1 MKAIATKFVKWD
13 IQPLENLQGSKV
25 YNLRLKLNNNGKLS
39 REEKD
44 WITEQVNHNTYFRSA
59 IPLLG
64 WRFDFSD
71 VLKTFLVRQYGR
83 WTEYRAMDKT
93 ALRKTLFGRIE
104 KIVVEKPRDFDP
116 FGHAGFA
123 HLWLQYD

>member
-13 IQPLENLQGSKV
+13 IQPLESLQGSKV

-71 VLKTFLVRQYGR
+71 VLKTFLVRQYGS
-83 WTEYRAMDKT
+83 WAEYRAMDKT
-93 ALRKTLFGRIE
+93 ALRKILFGRID
-104 KIVVEKPRDFDP
+104 KIVEINK
-116 FGHAGFA
+116 
-123 HLWLQYD
+123 

>member
-1 MKAIATKFVKWD
+1 MKAIATKFVTWD

-104 KIVVEKPRDFDP
+104 KIVEINK
-116 FGHAGFA
+116 
-123 HLWLQYD
+123 

>member
-1 MKAIATKFVKWD
+1 MKEIATKFVKWD

-93 ALRKTLFGRIE
+93 ALRKILFGRID
-104 KIVVEKPRDFDP
+104 KIVEINK
-116 FGHAGFA
+116 
-123 HLWLQYD
+123 

>member
-71 VLKTFLVRQYGR
+71 VLKTFLVRQYGS
-83 WTEYRAMDKT
+83 WQNTEQWIR
-93 ALRKTLFGRIE
+93 LHSE
-104 KIVVEKPRDFDP
+104 KSFSGELTR
-116 FGHAGFA
+116 
-123 HLWLQYD
+123 

>member
-44 WITEQVNHNTYFRSA
+44 WITAQVSHNT
-59 IPLLG
+59 
-64 WRFDFSD
+64 
-71 VLKTFLVRQYGR
+71 
-83 WTEYRAMDKT
+83 
-93 ALRKTLFGRIE
+93 
-104 KIVVEKPRDFDP
+104 
-116 FGHAGFA
+116 
-123 HLWLQYD
+123 

>member
-39 REEKD
+39 REEKE

-104 KIVVEKPRDFDP
+104 KIVEINK
-116 FGHAGFA
+116 
-123 HLWLQYD
+123 

>member
-1 MKAIATKFVKWD
+1 MKAIATKFVEWD

-44 WITEQVNHNTYFRSA
+44 WITAQVNHNTYFRSA

-93 ALRKTLFGRIE
+93 ALRKILFGRIE
-104 KIVVEKPRDFDP
+104 KIVEINK
-116 FGHAGFA
+116 
-123 HLWLQYD
+123 

>member
-1 MKAIATKFVKWD
+1 M
-13 IQPLENLQGSKV
+13 ENLQGSKV

-64 WRFDFSD
+64 WCFDFSD
-71 VLKTFLVRQYGR
+71 ILKTFLVRQYGC
-83 WTEYRAMDKT
+83 WTEYRATDKT

-104 KIVVEKPRDFDP
+104 QIVEINK
-116 FGHAGFA
+116 
-123 HLWLQYD
+123 

>member
-1 MKAIATKFVKWD
+1 MKEIATKFVKWD

-25 YNLRLKLNNNGKLS
+25 YNLLLKQNNNGKLS

-83 WTEYRAMDKT
+83 WT
-93 ALRKTLFGRIE
+93 
-104 KIVVEKPRDFDP
+104 
-116 FGHAGFA
+116 
-123 HLWLQYD
+123 

>member
-1 MKAIATKFVKWD
+1 MKEIATKFVKWD

-104 KIVVEKPRDFDP
+104 KIVEINK
-116 FGHAGFA
+116 
-123 HLWLQYD
+123 

>member
-13 IQPLENLQGSKV
+13 IQPLENLHGSKV

-71 VLKTFLVRQYGR
+71 VLKTFLVRQYGVGQN
-83 WTEYRAMDKT
+83 TEQWIR
-93 ALRKTLFGRIE
+93 LHSE
-104 KIVVEKPRDFDP
+104 KSFSGELTR
-116 FGHAGFA
+116 
-123 HLWLQYD
+123 

>member
-13 IQPLENLQGSKV
+13 IQTLENLQGSKV

-71 VLKTFLVRQYGR
+71 VLKTFFLTSSLKKYVFYN
-83 WTEYRAMDKT
+83 
-93 ALRKTLFGRIE
+93 
-104 KIVVEKPRDFDP
+104 
-116 FGHAGFA
+116 
-123 HLWLQYD
+123 

>member
-13 IQPLENLQGSKV
+13 IQPLVNLQGSKV

-93 ALRKTLFGRIE
+93 ALRKILFGRIE
-104 KIVVEKPRDFDP
+104 KIVEINK
-116 FGHAGFA
+116 
-123 HLWLQYD
+123 

>member
-13 IQPLENLQGSKV
+13 IQPLENLQESKV
-25 YNLRLKLNNNGKLS
+25 YNLRLKLNNNGKLN

-71 VLKTFLVRQYGR
+71 VLKTFLVRQYGS
-83 WTEYRAMDKT
+83 WSEYQAIDKT
-93 ALRKTLFGRIE
+93 ALRNTLLGRIE
-104 KIVVEKPRDFDP
+104 KIVEINK
-116 FGHAGFA
+116 
-123 HLWLQYD
+123 

>member
-13 IQPLENLQGSKV
+13 IQPLEKLQGSKV

-71 VLKTFLVRQYGR
+71 VLKTFLVKQYGR

-104 KIVVEKPRDFDP
+104 KIVEINK
-116 FGHAGFA
+116 
-123 HLWLQYD
+123 

>member
-44 WITEQVNHNTYFRSA
+44 WITAQVNHNTYFRSA

-71 VLKTFLVRQYGR
+71 VLKTFLVRQYGVGQN
-83 WTEYRAMDKT
+83 TEQWIR
-93 ALRKTLFGRIE
+93 LHSE
-104 KIVVEKPRDFDP
+104 KSFSGELTR
-116 FGHAGFA
+116 
-123 HLWLQYD
+123 

>member
-1 MKAIATKFVKWD
+1 MKAKATKFVKWD

-104 KIVVEKPRDFDP
+104 KIVEINK
-116 FGHAGFA
+116 
-123 HLWLQYD
+123 

>member
-44 WITEQVNHNTYFRSA
+44 WITAQVNHNTYFRSA

-71 VLKTFLVRQYGR
+71 VLKTFLVRQYGS
-83 WTEYRAMDKT
+83 WAEYREWIR
-93 ALRKTLFGRIE
+93 LHSE
-104 KIVVEKPRDFDP
+104 KSFSGELTR
-116 FGHAGFA
+116 
-123 HLWLQYD
+123 

>member
-25 YNLRLKLNNNGKLS
+25 YNLRLKLNNNGKLN

-44 WITEQVNHNTYFRSA
+44 WITEQVNHNIYFRSV

-64 WRFDFSD
+64 WRFDFFD
-71 VLKTFLVRQYGR
+71 VLKTFLVRQYGS
-83 WTEYRAMDKT
+83 WSEYRAIDKT
-93 ALRKTLFGRIE
+93 ALRNTLFGRIE
-104 KIVVEKPRDFDP
+104 KIVEINK
-116 FGHAGFA
+116 
-123 HLWLQYD
+123 

>member
-13 IQPLENLQGSKV
+13 IQPLENLQESKV
-25 YNLRLKLNNNGKLS
+25 YNLRLKLNNNGKLN

-71 VLKTFLVRQYGR
+71 VLKPFLVRQYGS
-83 WTEYRAMDKT
+83 WSEYQAIDKT
-93 ALRKTLFGRIE
+93 ALRNTLFGRIE
-104 KIVVEKPRDFDP
+104 KIVEINK
-116 FGHAGFA
+116 
-123 HLWLQYD
+123 

>member
-44 WITEQVNHNTYFRSA
+44 WITAQVNHNTYFRSA

-71 VLKTFLVRQYGR
+71 VLKTFLVRQYGS
-83 WTEYRAMDKT
+83 WQNTEQWIR
-93 ALRKTLFGRIE
+93 LHSE
-104 KIVVEKPRDFDP
+104 KSFSGELTR
-116 FGHAGFA
+116 
-123 HLWLQYD
+123 